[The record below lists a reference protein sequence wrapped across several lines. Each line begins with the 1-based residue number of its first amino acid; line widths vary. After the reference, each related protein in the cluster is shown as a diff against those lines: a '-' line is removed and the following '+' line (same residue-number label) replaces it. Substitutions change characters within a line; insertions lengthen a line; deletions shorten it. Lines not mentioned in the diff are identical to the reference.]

1 MLDQVFYFLRTYII
15 PRPVFEFFQP
25 FYHWVL
31 ALLGALVYGFPS
43 RGLIV
48 IGVTGTNG
56 KSTTVEMLHA
66 FFSSA
71 GFKTASLSSI
81 RFKIGDKVIEN
92 RFKMTM
98 PGRFFV
104 QKFLRDAKRA
114 GVTHVILEV
123 TSEGIKQ
130 FRHKYIWFAA
140 AVLTNLTPEH
150 IEAHGGFENYKKA
163 KGKLFAALG
172 GEGVAVVNLADQ
184 HAEYFLSFPAKEKMG
199 YGLEIFNFPA
209 CATAP
214 TVAKALVDKS
224 AGRQFSISK
233 KITPARYEVDEKGI
247 RLYFNEGWEVFAPLQ
262 GKFNAENM
270 LAAIAVGEAFGISH
284 EVMRKTFAGFCG
296 VPGRMEEIQKE
307 PFRVI
312 VDYAF
317 TPNALKQ
324 VYETL
329 DSRSKK
335 QEARSKDSKLI
346 CVLGA
351 AGGGRDKW
359 KRLELGKIAGEYC
372 SHVII
377 TNEDPYDENPRSIME
392 EVRRGVEMRD
402 ATYEIIEDRRIAIRE
417 AVMAA
422 RPGDTVVITGKG
434 SESSIA
440 VAGER
445 RIPWDDRAVVREEL
459 QRLKQ

>member
-1 MLDQVFYFLRTYII
+1 MLDQIFYFLRTYII
-15 PRPVFEFFQP
+15 PKPVFDFFQP
-25 FYHWVL
+25 FYHWAL

-43 RGLIV
+43 RGLTV

-56 KSTTVEMLHA
+56 KSTTVEMLDA
-66 FFSSA
+66 LFIAA

-81 RFKIGDKVIEN
+81 RFKIGGKVIEN

-114 GVTHVILEV
+114 GTTHVILEV

-130 FRHKYIWFAA
+130 FRHKYIRFVA

-163 KGKLFAALG
+163 KGELFRALG
-172 GEGVAVVNLADQ
+172 GLGVSVVNLADTN
-184 HAEYFLSFPAKEKMG
+184 AEYFLSFPAKEYIG
-199 YGLEIFNFPA
+199 YTLEGRDKIQ
-209 CATAP
+209 ATR
-214 TVAKALVDKS
+214 DKKQE
-224 AGRQFSISK
+224 ARSK
-233 KITPARYEVDEKGI
+233 KQELRVIVPENYEINKLGI
-247 RLYFNEGWEVFAPLQ
+247 KLHFGDAWEVSAPLE

-284 EVMRKTFAGFCG
+284 ETMRKVFAEFRGT
-296 VPGRMEEIQKE
+296 PGRMEEIQKE

-317 TPNALKQ
+317 TPNALRQ
-324 VYETL
+324 VYATLGGRDKQQETS
-329 DSRSKK
+329 D
-335 QEARSKDSKLI
+335 KDSKLV

-359 KRLELGKIAGEYC
+359 KRPELGKIAGEYC

-377 TNEDPYDENPRSIME
+377 TNEDPYDENLRSIME
-392 EVRRGVEMRD
+392 EVRRGVEMCD
-402 ATYEIIEDRRIAIRE
+402 ASYEIIEDRRIAIRE
-417 AVMAA
+417 AIEAA
-422 RPGDTVVITGKG
+422 KPGDTLVITGKG

-440 VAGER
+440 VAGGR
-445 RIPWDDRAVVREEL
+445 RIPWDDREVVREEL
-459 QRLKQ
+459 ARKRQVISKE